1 MTTRKLI
8 ILFYWIFIPFI
19 IQGQSLIP
27 APKEIQYINGS
38 FLFSGKA
45 NITAFNTNTFNIDNL
60 VEAIEK
66 QGITTKIVNNGKRS
80 KSNIVLE
87 RADSPI
93 HLEKILK
100 KNKLDEKYEIENEGY
115 VLNISTKKIQLFA
128 LTEAGIFYGVQT
140 LKQLVSIY
148 GKEGSIPCMLIYDK
162 PDIAIRAWQD
172 DISRGPIPTMDM
184 LKEQIRTM
192 SSFKLNYFTLY
203 IEHVFK
209 LKKHPEIAPKEG
221 ISKAQIEEL
230 SRFAKKYHV
239 KLIGS
244 YQSFGHMAKTLS
256 HPKYQYLAENKHII
270 SPTMKESYEFL
281 QDVYQEIVPVF
292 NGNYFNINCDE
303 TFGLGEGKSKVMAD
317 SMGIDGIYLYHIN
330 KLNAMLK
337 PFDKKILMWGDIVAK
352 YPQII
357 DQLPKD
363 ITVIAWAYH
372 AADNFEF
379 KVTPLSKTGLNVWVA
394 PGINCWGNIF
404 PNYQTTEIN
413 VYNFIRDGYKHNA
426 TAVLNTSWDDD
437 GLNFFQNNWHGF
449 AWGAENSWNAPPNLT
464 NEASEQER
472 HNRYMRFN
480 KAFDAVFYGL
490 NTPEESVT
498 DLMIQLSS
506 LHQSGIR
513 NVLKN
518 SRFFEP
524 IFPMHFD
531 YLQKGKREENISI
544 LHQLDTIYSE
554 LNTLYPK
561 VRNNKQTLDYLLFA
575 ISQTQFTIK
584 KNLFRIALYGYLNDE
599 NTTLSKDE
607 LKIEKI
613 ALVKELQ
620 SLKERYTTLW
630 KMENRNHWLE
640 ENTKQYDKLINE
652 LTIIDGYII
661 FNPINEVN
669 DQGRKINIRS
679 VFNDFPIHYTINKDT
694 VTTHSPQYLNPIF
707 INKNAT
713 ILARSIDK
721 KTEFQIQKISLIHH
735 KGIGKL
741 QRLISNYSTYHP
753 SYDGG
758 GDYALLDGRL
768 GSKDELRS
776 GRWQGFAGE
785 DIEIEIDLKRNEPLK
800 SFSMGFFQNTESWV
814 IFPRQVEI
822 YIKDSINQEYE
833 LYSIIKGKVP
843 PEKKG
848 NLKENYTTTFTN
860 IQPRYIKIIARYYG
874 KLPEWH
880 HAGSK
885 YESM

>member
-1 MTTRKLI
+1 
-8 ILFYWIFIPFI
+8 
-19 IQGQSLIP
+19 
-27 APKEIQYINGS
+27 
-38 FLFSGKA
+38 
-45 NITAFNTNTFNIDNL
+45 
-60 VEAIEK
+60 
-66 QGITTKIVNNGKRS
+66 
-80 KSNIVLE
+80 
-87 RADSPI
+87 
-93 HLEKILK
+93 
-100 KNKLDEKYEIENEGY
+100 
-115 VLNISTKKIQLFA
+115 
-128 LTEAGIFYGVQT
+128 
-140 LKQLVSIY
+140 
-148 GKEGSIPCMLIYDK
+148 
-162 PDIAIRAWQD
+162 
-172 DISRGPIPTMDM
+172 
-184 LKEQIRTM
+184 
-192 SSFKLNYFTLY
+192 
-203 IEHVFK
+203 
-209 LKKHPEIAPKEG
+209 
-221 ISKAQIEEL
+221 
-230 SRFAKKYHV
+230 
-239 KLIGS
+239 
-244 YQSFGHMAKTLS
+244 
-256 HPKYQYLAENKHII
+256 
-270 SPTMKESYEFL
+270 
-281 QDVYQEIVPVF
+281 
-292 NGNYFNINCDE
+292 
-303 TFGLGEGKSKVMAD
+303 
-317 SMGIDGIYLYHIN
+317 
-330 KLNAMLK
+330 
-337 PFDKKILMWGDIVAK
+337 
-352 YPQII
+352 
-357 DQLPKD
+357 
-363 ITVIAWAYH
+363 
-372 AADNFEF
+372 NFEF

-404 PNYQTTEIN
+404 PNYHSTEIN
-413 VYNFIRDGYKHNA
+413 VYNFIRDGFKHNA

-449 AWGAENSWNAPPNLT
+449 VWGAENSWNAPPNLT
-464 NEASEQER
+464 NEASKQER
-472 HNRYMRFN
+472 QNRYIRFN
-480 KAFDAVFYGL
+480 NAFDAIFYGL

-498 DLMIQLSS
+498 ALMLQLSS

-513 NVLKN
+513 DALKN

-544 LHQLDTIYSE
+544 LHQLDTIFTE

-561 VRNNKQTLDYLLFA
+561 VSNNKQTLDYLMFA
-575 ISQTQFTIK
+575 IRQAQFTIK

-599 NTTLSKDE
+599 NSSLSKNELITKKTALIKE
-607 LKIEKI
+607 LK
-613 ALVKELQ
+613 

-630 KMENRNHWLE
+630 KMENRNYWLE
-640 ENTKQYDKLINE
+640 ENTKQYDKLIHE
-652 LTIIDGYII
+652 LTILDGYII
-661 FNPINEVN
+661 INPINEVN
-669 DQGRKINIRS
+669 DQGRKITIRS
-679 VFNDFPIHYTINKDT
+679 VFNDFPIHYAINKDT
-694 VTTHSPQYLNPIF
+694 VTAHSPQYINPIF

-785 DIEIEIDLKRNEPLK
+785 DIEIEIDLKRNESLK

-885 YESM
+885 YESMIFADEIVIE